1 LDLVTDRA
9 EVEAAFQHYWRT
21 GAVGE
26 DWEVWADLFTDD
38 ALYVEHVLGTMH
50 GREEIKRW
58 IVAIMNEYS
67 EMYTAYEWHIIEGDR
82 VVMYMQNRRDNPEPG
97 GPPIDFPGISVLE
110 YAGDGKWRL
119 EEDYWSVPGANRAQ
133 KEYAKAVAQ
142 FDPDHAK
149 KRTRLNWPTS
159 GPSWTRP

>member
-1 LDLVTDRA
+1 LRLVTDRA
-9 EVEAAFQHYWRT
+9 EVEEAFQHYWQT

-26 DWEVWADLFTDD
+26 DWEAWADLFTDD
-38 ALYVEHVLGTMH
+38 ALYIEHVLGTMH
-50 GREEIKRW
+50 GRDEIKRW

-119 EEDYWSVPGANRAQ
+119 EEDYWSVPGANRAGKQ
-133 KEYAKAVAQ
+133 YAQQCAT
-142 FDPDHAK
+142 FDADHAK
-149 KRTRLNWPTS
+149 KRTRLNWPAA
-159 GPSWTRP
+159 GPAWTRP